1 MDLSLIGLKESEPD
15 INSDIKKKSKIDY
28 NKTEFTDQEKIAIKK
43 EVDMIKTKYPD
54 YIPII
59 LRTKSKSNIKLNKI
73 KYLVGEDITVVQFL
87 SIIRKKI
94 HNFNKSDSI
103 FLFINNSLPV
113 QHNTLGNLYKLYKDA
128 DTNMLFVTVCKEN
141 TFGQR

>member
-15 INSDIKKKSKIDY
+15 IKKKSKIDY
-28 NKTEFTDQEKIAIKK
+28 NKNEFTDQEKLAIKK
-43 EVDMIKTKYPD
+43 EVDIIKTKYPD

-73 KYLVGEDITVVQFL
+73 KYLVGEEITVAQFL

-103 FLFINNSLPV
+103 FLFINNTLPI
-113 QHNTLGNLYKLYKDA
+113 QQNTLGNLYNQYKDTE
-128 DTNMLFVTVCKEN
+128 TNMLFVTVCKEN
-141 TFGQR
+141 TFGQDK

>member
-15 INSDIKKKSKIDY
+15 INSGIKKKSKIDY
-28 NKTEFTDQEKIAIKK
+28 NKTEFTNQEKIAIKK
-43 EVDMIKTKYPD
+43 EVDMINTKYPD

-94 HNFNKSDSI
+94 NNFNKSDSI
-103 FLFINNSLPV
+103 FLFINNNLPV

-141 TFGQR
+141 TFG

>member
-15 INSDIKKKSKIDY
+15 INYEKDIKKKFKIDY
-28 NKTEFTDQEKIAIKK
+28 NKKEFTEQEKDAIKK
-43 EVDMIKTKYPD
+43 EVAMIKTKYPE
-54 YIPII
+54 YIPIV

-94 HNFNKSDSI
+94 HDFNKSDSI
-103 FLFINNSLPV
+103 FLFINNTLPV
-113 QHNTLGNLYKLYKDA
+113 QHNTLGNLYKQYKDI
-128 DTNMLFVTVCKEN
+128 DTHMLFVTVCKEN
-141 TFGQR
+141 TFG

>member
-15 INSDIKKKSKIDY
+15 IKRKSKIDY
-28 NKTEFTDQEKIAIKK
+28 NKTVFTDEEKIAIKK
-43 EVDMIKTKYPD
+43 EVDIIKTKYPD

-59 LRTKSKSNIKLNKI
+59 LRTKSKSNIQLNKI

-128 DTNMLFVTVCKEN
+128 ETHMLFVTVCKEN
-141 TFGQR
+141 TFG